1 MNQKFI
7 RELKVGERTIGII
20 GMGYVGLSLL
30 EKLVDSG
37 YSCVGFDIDFSKINL
52 LKQGEDPTGTLK
64 AKNLNKY
71 CSFATNMEVIKHCS
85 VLIVCVQTPI
95 DLIGEPDY
103 TYMDSAIESIAKY
116 VAKNTVVI
124 IESSIGVGKTEYYG
138 SILAEKSKLN
148 LGMDFEIGFSPER
161 VMPGTSNEFTK
172 IIAAESPSALKVMR
186 AIYKSIFENIHECGI
201 KEAEAA
207 KLFENSQKDWNIAFM
222 NYMKIWCEEMG
233 VDHYQVMEAMSSRVD
248 SLKYKPGL
256 VGGHCIPVDP
266 HFLQSTLKMENILM
280 FSRRINEEYWEIIY
294 RRIIKLTKDHKI
306 GWIGITYKP
315 HVSDT
320 RNSGSLKL
328 CTALSYENKWI
339 MVYDENTTE
348 PFGVVFKPTEISAEC
363 TCVVYAVQQKT
374 DIKKFIGNGTKLVID
389 LTGTLYYR
397 KLEIEKL
404 GVELICL

>member
-7 RELKVGERTIGII
+7 RELKVGERNIGII

-30 EKLVDSG
+30 EKLVDAG
-37 YSCVGFDIDFSKINL
+37 YKCVGFDIDKSKINL

-64 AKNLNKY
+64 AKNINKY
-71 CSFATNMEVIKHCS
+71 CSFATNMEVIQHCS

-95 DLIGEPDY
+95 SSIGEPDY

-116 VAKNTVVI
+116 MVKNTLVI
-124 IESSIGVGKTEYYG
+124 IESSVGVGKTEYYG
-138 SILAEKSKLN
+138 NILAEKSKLN
-148 LGMDFEIGFSPER
+148 LGIDFEIGFSPER
-161 VMPGTSNEFTK
+161 VMPGTTNEFTK
-172 IIAAESPSALKVMR
+172 IIAGSPSVLKVMK
-186 AIYKSIFENIHECGI
+186 AIYKTIFEELHECGI

-222 NYMKIWCEEMG
+222 NYLKIWCEEME
-233 VDHYQVMEAMSSRVD
+233 VDHYQVMEAMSSRQD

-266 HFLQSTLKMENILM
+266 YFIQPSTKMENILM
-280 FSRRINEEYWEIIY
+280 LSRSINEEYWEITY
-294 RRIIKLTKDHKI
+294 HKLLNLTKDHKI

-315 HVSDT
+315 NVSDT

-328 CTALSYENKWI
+328 CNALIYETKWI
-339 MVYDENTTE
+339 MVYDEKDINFE
-348 PFGVVFKPTEISAEC
+348 RNVFTPTEISTEC
-363 TCVVYAVQQKT
+363 TCIVYAVQQKT
-374 DIKKFIGNGTKLVID
+374 DIKKFIGNGTKRVID